1 MVQCTEGGHGGTATK
16 KSSPMIGG
24 GGTAKKS
31 KGLQKPL
38 QIPWKSPS
46 TESNDGD
53 GDGFSFGRMMGM
65 MMMQNRLD
73 NKQREWQCCKP
84 PRYVPYIGTY
94 VPYDGTFGMPVQ
106 GQTLDV

>member
-1 MVQCTEGGHGGTATK
+1 MKQAVASNTPVHRRGVGGGTATK
-16 KSSPMIGG
+16 KSAPKVGG

-38 QIPWKSPS
+38 RISRKSPS

-65 MMMQNRLD
+65 MM
-73 NKQREWQCCKP
+73 
-84 PRYVPYIGTY
+84 V
-94 VPYDGTFGMPVQ
+94 
-106 GQTLDV
+106 